1 MGAGGEIGGHQS
13 GLSASRGSG
22 ARGFPKPGVARRGV
36 AEIIV
41 KPMGLLVAGFNFGG
55 VAEDEF
61 NDWYDTEHIP
71 ERECIK
77 GFINTERWLGADD
90 PKISIATY
98 DLESLDVLQN
108 PAYRAIA
115 GANLSPWSKRVTG
128 RCQRICRFEAEQLPP
143 GNQAAPADGGGMLLF
158 AMNVAPDAETEF
170 NEWYNTEHIPRLAG
184 VPGCLSARRFKTG
197 SGRHQYIALYHLTSP
212 KVVASKTWEEAAST
226 PWTLKLRPYTS
237 DRLRLVLRRY
247 AR

>member
-61 NDWYDTEHIP
+61 N
-71 ERECIK
+71 
-77 GFINTERWLGADD
+77 
-90 PKISIATY
+90 
-98 DLESLDVLQN
+98 
-108 PAYRAIA
+108 
-115 GANLSPWSKRVTG
+115 
-128 RCQRICRFEAEQLPP
+128 
-143 GNQAAPADGGGMLLF
+143 
-158 AMNVAPDAETEF
+158 
-170 NEWYNTEHIPRLAG
+170 EWYNTEHIPRLAG

-212 KVVASKTWEEAAST
+212 EVVASKTWEEAAST